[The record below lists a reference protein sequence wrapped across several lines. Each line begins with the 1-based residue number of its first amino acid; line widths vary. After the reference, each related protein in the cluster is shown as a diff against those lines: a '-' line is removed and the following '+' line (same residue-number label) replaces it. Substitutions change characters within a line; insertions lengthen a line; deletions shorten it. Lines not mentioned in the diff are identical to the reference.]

1 MWKKTSIKIGNAD
14 TFSKKT
20 MLMGKIG
27 MDAGEVST
35 PLQPCSEGL
44 RAKLDDMIA
53 KLGITK

>member
-1 MWKKTSIKIGNAD
+1 MCIRDRINPAPLKYA
-14 TFSKKT
+14 
-20 MLMGKIG
+20 MRKIG